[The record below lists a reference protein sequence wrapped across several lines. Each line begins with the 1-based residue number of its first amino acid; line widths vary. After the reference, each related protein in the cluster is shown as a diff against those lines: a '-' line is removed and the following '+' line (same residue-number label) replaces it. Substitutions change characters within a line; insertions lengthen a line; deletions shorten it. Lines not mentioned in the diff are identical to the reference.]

1 MNKIS
6 KKLGQNLKRIRTQ
19 KGISQGDI
27 SRKLDMDRGYISRL
41 ENGMKNPTL
50 STIQKIADFLGVG
63 IDDLIK

>member
-6 KKLGQNLKRIRTQ
+6 KKLGQNLKKIRTQ

>member
-50 STIQKIADFLGVG
+50 STIQKIADFLEVSVN
-63 IDDLIK
+63 DLIK

>member
-6 KKLGQNLKRIRTQ
+6 KKLGQNLKRIRTK

-50 STIQKIADFLGVG
+50 STIQKIADFLEVSVN
-63 IDDLIK
+63 DLIK

>member
-27 SRKLDMDRGYISRL
+27 SRKLNMDRGYISRL

-50 STIQKIADFLGVG
+50 STIQKIADFLEVSVN
-63 IDDLIK
+63 DLIK

>member
-6 KKLGQNLKRIRTQ
+6 KKLGQNLKKIRTQ

-50 STIQKIADFLGVG
+50 STIQKIADFLEVSVN
-63 IDDLIK
+63 DLMK